1 VKGISKTVILLTAGV
16 VIGLLI
22 STGFAILTQ
31 PRPTQ
36 KLVIAI
42 QPTLAA
48 AEALQRSKPLESFL
62 EQRLGVDV
70 EIYVPTSYAAVVE
83 ALRQGH
89 ADAAMMSAWPSY
101 LAWKLAGAE
110 VVLAEVRRVGEGDR
124 LVEKTYYYSYW
135 VVLPDSPIKS
145 LEELRGRK
153 VALPSPIST
162 SGYVAPLAK
171 LVEKGLVR
179 VEGKK
184 EADPSTFFTVV
195 FTGGYAQSWNALK
208 AGDVD
213 ATVIAGDIP
222 EDLYR
227 DVMSKVRVVD
237 SQGPIPSHGVVFS
250 KDLKEPLRSKLLQ
263 AFLELGE
270 KQPEL
275 MRSFISALFVGFE
288 PTTSETHL
296 QALGKY
302 LELTNLKYTEKVG

>member
-110 VVLAEVRRVGEGDR
+110 VDR

-275 MRSFISALFVGFE
+275 MRSFISALFVRFE
-288 PTTSETHL
+288 PTTSEKHL

>member
-62 EQRLGVDV
+62 EQRLGV
-70 EIYVPTSYAAVVE
+70 
-83 ALRQGH
+83 
-89 ADAAMMSAWPSY
+89 MMSAWPSY

-275 MRSFISALFVGFE
+275 MRSFISALFVRFE